1 MWGCAVRAAL
11 EPSDGAGAEQ
21 ELLGRLCCT
30 QDEWRHCFCA
40 LLPFS
45 ALQPHYGRAGARV
58 LQGTQMVNE
67 LLPFIEMNFVW
78 LSNKHLLLFS
88 S

>member
-1 MWGCAVRAAL
+1 MGLVQSRSCWAGCAACRMSGGTAFVRSCLFVLCNHIMAGL
-11 EPSDGAGAEQ
+11 E
-21 ELLGRLCCT
+21 
-30 QDEWRHCFCA
+30 
-40 LLPFS
+40 
-45 ALQPHYGRAGARV
+45 RV